1 LNLVYYAHSYRE
13 PDAKV
18 VKFFSTLL
26 RKEGLIA
33 SLDPKSPRLNSA
45 KPERHLRS
53 MDGMVAVLTA
63 RESGVSPY
71 ILYEISLSLRA
82 RKPVLVFIEDTLP
95 NGLIPARVLQR
106 RFSRNGLAREMKEHR
121 HAVQSLRAY
130 IGKEPPPTYQPGAER
145 RTCLLSGLV
154 DLPGRLSDNLQTQL
168 VRRGYLPYTLAGP
181 LQKCLYE
188 TDLQQTIQ
196 TAQLAIAFVDS
207 TQDRAEFFLG
217 TLMGNFVPTILF
229 SHNRDFAF
237 HAQVPREY
245 QARVMDI
252 SDEESVGQAID
263 TEISIAEEEYVDL
276 ENQEQVELYFQVLY
290 GETESSRE
298 RIVQEINMSGDN
310 FYNYG
315 QAGSMG
321 TRSTG
326 VINNYAAVWNQVK
339 GEIDLNKLA
348 VELSQLE
355 KELRPKAQNREESK
369 AVVAVGDAEEEAK
382 KGDGAKVLEKL
393 SVAGK
398 WAYEIAKDV
407 GVKLAAEAI
416 LKSIGA

>member
-1 LNLVYYAHSYRE
+1 
-13 PDAKV
+13 
-18 VKFFSTLL
+18 
-26 RKEGLIA
+26 
-33 SLDPKSPRLNSA
+33 
-45 KPERHLRS
+45 
-53 MDGMVAVLTA
+53 
-63 RESGVSPY
+63 
-71 ILYEISLSLRA
+71 
-82 RKPVLVFIEDTLP
+82 
-95 NGLIPARVLQR
+95 
-106 RFSRNGLAREMKEHR
+106 
-121 HAVQSLRAY
+121 
-130 IGKEPPPTYQPGAER
+130 
-145 RTCLLSGLV
+145 
-154 DLPGRLSDNLQTQL
+154 
-168 VRRGYLPYTLAGP
+168 
-181 LQKCLYE
+181 
-188 TDLQQTIQ
+188 
-196 TAQLAIAFVDS
+196 
-207 TQDRAEFFLG
+207 
-217 TLMGNFVPTILF
+217 
-229 SHNRDFAF
+229 
-237 HAQVPREY
+237 
-245 QARVMDI
+245 MDI